1 MFLQRMCGTYEFQN
15 DGKYTLVVDIT
26 DDRKTVLADLTIESD
41 ETTSY
46 KLQAE
51 VNPDDKEHYTFY
63 VLDKNGAKM
72 DNDYYEMKFYEP
84 KESNMTIEY
93 NHKKDGV
100 ETDSGILAKVKDPQ
114 GNSVE

>member
-1 MFLQRMCGTYEFQN
+1 
-15 DGKYTLVVDIT
+15 
-26 DDRKTVLADLTIESD
+26 
-41 ETTSY
+41 
-46 KLQAE
+46 
-51 VNPDDKEHYTFY
+51 
-63 VLDKNGAKM
+63 M

-114 GNSVE
+114 GYSVE